1 MALEC
6 RCGHGSSSLK
16 SSMVTV
22 PQRHDRSQRRDIAP
36 PHRAETRSLA
46 NQSSP
51 FPFHLSL
58 VPCRLSRCHSSPV
71 TSHWSLALP
80 SRLVERAEF
89 LGGEGA
95 GGRPEDWRGM
105 GRTVGS

>member
-51 FPFHLSL
+51 FPCHLSL
-58 VPCRLSRCHSSPV
+58 VPCRLSRCPSSPV
-71 TSHWSLALP
+71 TGHQSLP
-80 SRLVERAEF
+80 SPASEGDAFALLVK
-89 LGGEGA
+89 
-95 GGRPEDWRGM
+95 EDLKLREHI
-105 GRTVGS
+105 RSP